1 MSNTVID
8 PDNTLLDNLKKVIDP
23 DKTLLVNLINLYNN
37 IEINDGESLEENMDY
52 KIFKRYIKILQMK
65 VQFLQVQIKIK

>member
-23 DKTLLVNLINLYNN
+23 DKTLLINLINLYNN
-37 IEINDGESLEENMDY
+37 IKINDGESLEENMDY
-52 KIFKRYIKILQMK
+52 KIFKRYIK
-65 VQFLQVQIKIK
+65 